1 MSTKVRVSHDTIE
14 ELRIDSDVLLSA
26 GTHPELIHIQK
37 ELLKR
42 RDRRLELASRKR
54 EYELANVSKKRRTN
68 EDSTWSWWKVLYI
81 LLHRE

>member
-1 MSTKVRVSHDTIE
+1 MTLV
-14 ELRIDSDVLLSA
+14 SA

-42 RDRRLELASRKR
+42 RDRRLELAARKR
-54 EYELANVSKKRRTN
+54 EYELANISRKRRTN

-81 LLHRE
+81 LCIVNEV